1 MCVISFNR
9 LMLAVKT
16 NMPNAIYA
24 DGIKPVFEA
33 IDDASFVGS
42 QSRNIDGDAEIS
54 SFV

>member
-1 MCVISFNR
+1 
-9 LMLAVKT
+9 MLAVKT

-42 QSRNIDGDAEIS
+42 QSRNIDGDAALRNA
-54 SFV
+54 VDLTG